1 MKIYGTDPS
10 MRSSSTWRKL
20 LKVEKNKMFSQNTP
34 PGRLT
39 NEGTTKRIAF
49 SLRPF
54 PDGRRT
60 RTDKGEKENR
70 VERK

>member
-1 MKIYGTDPS
+1 MGQIRRCDRRAPGES
-10 MRSSSTWRKL
+10 F
-20 LKVEKNKMFSQNTP
+20 LKSKKKMFSQNTP
-34 PGRLT
+34 PERLT

-60 RTDKGEKENR
+60 RTDKREKENR